1 MCVRLSLFVGCL
13 AAGAAAQQLTERQAL
28 ELLRES
34 PHYRELQA
42 QVEVRRAETRLG
54 TLYPNPSANASFEGA
69 GRTDFYL
76 VEQPLALNG
85 RLGLLRQAGAS
96 AVAAAEAEADHGVR
110 QIEARLRSAFYRLAY
125 AQERRAAIR
134 DSISR
139 LTEMVE
145 ILRARENEGE
155 GSRFDRLRAEREV
168 VERETEVSDTGAL
181 IAQYQADLA
190 GFLGNRVG
198 PEAIVAEGQLTPT
211 YTLPPVGD
219 ALAAALEARSDY
231 RIGRERLEQLRL
243 EAEAADRLRIPNP
256 VVSGGFKR
264 AAVGDRTANGPVFS
278 VSIDLPVFN
287 KGQVE
292 KRLAEAEAD
301 RTRVRRQVLENQILA
316 EVRSA
321 YDSLRLRRE
330 IAEAY
335 RQQSQ
340 NRAAE
345 LRGIADVGYREGELG
360 ILELLD
366 SYRVEQQARVRLLE
380 LQATAKLAEV
390 EFDRAVAKE
399 LLP

>member
-1 MCVRLSLFVGCL
+1 VYVRLSLLVGCL

-110 QIEARLRSAFYRLAY
+110 QIEAQLRSAFYRLAY

-139 LTEMVE
+139 LAEMVE

-168 VERETEVSDTGAL
+168 VERETEASDTGAL

-190 GFLGNRVG
+190 GFLGNRVD

-211 YTLPPVGD
+211 YSLPPLGD

-231 RIGRERLEQLRL
+231 RIERERLEQLRL

-264 AAVGDRTANGPVFS
+264 AAIGDRTANGPVFS
-278 VSIDLPVFN
+278 VSIDLPLFN

-292 KRLAEAEAD
+292 KHLAEAEAD